1 MAILAPEASGA
12 GCPRH
17 SIVSATLR
25 APTGCD
31 EAQMSSGAGAPR
43 ATRHSGLATR
53 YGMTVDH
60 RTVGRGRIP
69 PAGGGN
75 LAQPRFEPT
84 FSLRCLAAETTGTW
98 RRS

>member
-53 YGMTVDH
+53 
-60 RTVGRGRIP
+60 
-69 PAGGGN
+69 
-75 LAQPRFEPT
+75 
-84 FSLRCLAAETTGTW
+84 
-98 RRS
+98 